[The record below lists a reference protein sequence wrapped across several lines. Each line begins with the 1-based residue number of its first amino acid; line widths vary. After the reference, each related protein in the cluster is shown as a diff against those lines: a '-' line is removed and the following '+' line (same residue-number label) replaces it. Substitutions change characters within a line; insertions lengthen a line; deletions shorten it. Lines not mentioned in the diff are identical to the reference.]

1 MPFGV
6 GKTPKSS
13 IGDNSNTITLLPA
26 RVLGVIITP
35 DEYPEE
41 YKKYGEYSSL
51 GGILFEFF
59 NNSTGIIEP
68 EKGYFALPYSSNHKA
83 IPQKNEIVS
92 IIALPDPTS
101 TGDKSG
107 VVYYYMP
114 PVNIWNSPHVNTL
127 PDETLTKT
135 STPTTQQK
143 DYTEVSLG
151 SPNRLL
157 GTPTVLEYDNGFKEQ
172 SNIRNITYYPGDNIL
187 EGSFGNHIRLG
198 STCVRDSLPNTWSTA
213 GIGSN
218 GDPILTIQN
227 GQYPTSNSP
236 WEPLSENINLDNSS
250 IYLTSTQKINI
261 ETPSYLNASYN
272 GEDTPVDPNQFTQP
286 QVILNSNRVA
296 LFGRDYLVGSA
307 SRIHLSGGTIN
318 FDTPGI
324 FTVYASRVNLGS
336 GNPDDLQPALK
347 GDQTQA
353 LLDEILVT
361 LKKLVE
367 ACATATGTVP
377 IASLQK
383 FAVENI
389 ARVQKLDTS
398 TIKSDDTFIV

>member
-6 GKTPKSS
+6 VKTPKSNLEGS
-13 IGDNSNTITLLPA
+13 GNTITLLPA

-68 EKGYFALPYSSNHKA
+68 GKGYFALPYSSNHKA

-101 TGDKSG
+101 TKDKSG

-135 STPTTQQK
+135 GTPTTQQK
-143 DYTEVSLG
+143 DYVEVSLG

-157 GTPTVLEYDNGFKEQ
+157 ETPTVLEYDNGFKEQ
-172 SNIRNITYYPGDNIL
+172 SNIRNIPYYPGDNIL

-213 GIGSN
+213 NVGSN
-218 GDPILTIQN
+218 GDPIVTIQN
-227 GQYPTSNSP
+227 GQYLTDDNP
-236 WEPLSENINLDNSS
+236 WEPLSENINLDDSS

-261 ETPSYLNASYN
+261 EIPSYLDSSYN
-272 GEDTPVDPNQFTQP
+272 GEDTPENPNQYTQP
-286 QVILNSNRVA
+286 QIILNSNRVS
-296 LFGRDYLVGSA
+296 LFSRDSLVGSA
-307 SRIHLSGGTIN
+307 PKIHLSGGTIN
-318 FDTPGI
+318 FDTSGA

-347 GDQTQA
+347 GDQTQI
-353 LLDEILVT
+353 LLDEILDT
-361 LKKLVE
+361 LKQLVQ

-383 FAVENI
+383 FAAENI
-389 ARVQKLDTS
+389 TRIQKLNTS